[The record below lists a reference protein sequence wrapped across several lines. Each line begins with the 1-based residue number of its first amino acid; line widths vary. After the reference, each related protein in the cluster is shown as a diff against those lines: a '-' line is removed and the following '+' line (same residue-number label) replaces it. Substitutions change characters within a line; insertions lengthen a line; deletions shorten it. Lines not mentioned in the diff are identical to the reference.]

1 MGGTKGK
8 GHVGQMNPSLFIFT
22 TNSHLPLW
30 PVNSGKPG
38 SKSVEFILPLPV
50 KSRHLLSHKSQS
62 VTRQRFFFYSECYYY
77 VTRANVRIDGVYL
90 RFVFACLSLFSYSSK
105 VSVTFEKCEVNV
117 SSSFLSFYHPLY
129 HWFKQRE
136 IESFDKLLFRIKIKI
151 NRIEI
156 IRS

>member
-50 KSRHLLSHKSQS
+50 KSRHLLYRTNHNLLRGNVS
-62 VTRQRFFFYSECYYY
+62 YSECYYY

-105 VSVTFEKCEVNV
+105 VNVTFEKCEVNV
-117 SSSFLSFYHPLY
+117 SSSFLSFYHRRFIVSL
-129 HWFKQRE
+129 
-136 IESFDKLLFRIKIKI
+136 I
-151 NRIEI
+151 
-156 IRS
+156 